1 MMKLRIWTV
10 LFLVIVVC
18 VSTGMLNVIYVHTD
32 PIVRKNERIKM
43 QRSVLEVFDIPYE
56 EIGINDAFEKHI
68 ETQVVEQAANLFM
81 EGKSLY
87 RYKEGGLAFEISGP
101 GFWGEISVLI
111 ALEPD
116 LETIRGLKI
125 LKHVET
131 PGLGGRIAESWFQSQ
146 FKGKKV
152 IPELKIVS
160 YRKAK
165 GPNEVDAISGATQT
179 SKAFERII
187 NSNIETFCRNIGR

>member
-1 MMKLRIWTV
+1 MKLRIWTV

-18 VSTGMLNVIYVHTD
+18 VSTGMLNVVYVHTD
-32 PIVRKNERIKM
+32 PIVRKNERTKI
-43 QRSVLEVFDIPYE
+43 QRSVLEVFDIPYGRT
-56 EIGINDAFEKHI
+56 GISDTFERHI
-68 ETQVVEQAANLFM
+68 ETQVLEQAVSLSM

-87 RYKEGGLAFEISGP
+87 RYETGGLAFEISGP
-101 GFWGEISVLI
+101 GFWGQISALI

-131 PGLGGRIAESWFQSQ
+131 PGLGGRVAESWFLSQ
-146 FKGKKV
+146 FKGKRV
-152 IPELKIVS
+152 TPELKIVS
-160 YRKAK
+160 YRKSE

-187 NSNIETFCRNIGR
+187 NSNIEAFRRNIGK